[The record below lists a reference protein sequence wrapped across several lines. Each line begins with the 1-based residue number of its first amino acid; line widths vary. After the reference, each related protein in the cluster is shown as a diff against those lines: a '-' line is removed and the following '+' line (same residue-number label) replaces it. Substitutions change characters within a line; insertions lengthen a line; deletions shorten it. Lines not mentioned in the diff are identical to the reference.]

1 MFLPRLLLPAL
12 FPVLL
17 FACNR
22 PAQESETLPPLRVTV
37 LHAAPADWLT
47 TLRLPGTLVAREE
60 VPVSTALQG
69 QRILSV
75 TVDVGDRVQAG
86 QVLARLE
93 HVNVQA
99 QVQQVEAQ
107 IARAKAQLQAQEA
120 TAKEAAATLQR
131 YKQLAG
137 AGAVSRQT
145 LDQQQAAMQS
155 ARAQVQAAKAEI
167 TQLQAQLKDSRN
179 QRGKAEVIAPVAGVV
194 ARRNAEAGALTGAD
208 ALFAII
214 KDDAVELAAE
224 VNATDLARLRPGQ
237 TALVQL
243 SGQDTALP
251 GTVRRLDPG
260 VDAATRLGKVR
271 ISVRASELLHSGSYG
286 EALLELPAY
295 RAALTLPETAVAY
308 DHAGAASVWLV
319 DDDGQVSRRPVET
332 GRKQQGRV
340 EIRTGLT
347 AAERVIQRAGAF
359 VSEGDR
365 VTPIPA
371 GDA

>member
-1 MFLPRLLLPAL
+1 M
-12 FPVLL
+12 
-17 FACNR
+17 
-22 PAQESETLPPLRVTV
+22 
-37 LHAAPADWLT
+37 
-47 TLRLPGTLVAREE
+47 
-60 VPVSTALQG
+60 
-69 QRILSV
+69 
-75 TVDVGDRVQAG
+75 
-86 QVLARLE
+86 
-93 HVNVQA
+93 
-99 QVQQVEAQ
+99 
-107 IARAKAQLQAQEA
+107 
-120 TAKEAAATLQR
+120 
-131 YKQLAG
+131 
-137 AGAVSRQT
+137 
-145 LDQQQAAMQS
+145 
-155 ARAQVQAAKAEI
+155 
-167 TQLQAQLKDSRN
+167 
-179 QRGKAEVIAPVAGVV
+179 

-214 KDDAVELAAE
+214 KDDTVELAAE

-243 SGQDTALP
+243 SGQNTALP
-251 GTVRRLDPG
+251 GTVRRLYPG

-271 ISVRASELLHSGSYG
+271 ISLRASAPLYSGNYG

-295 RAALTLPETAVAY
+295 RAALSLPETAVAY

-319 DDDGQVSRRPVET
+319 DDDGQVSRRPVEI

-365 VTPIPA
+365 VSPVPA

>member
-1 MFLPRLLLPAL
+1 
-12 FPVLL
+12 
-17 FACNR
+17 
-22 PAQESETLPPLRVTV
+22 
-37 LHAAPADWLT
+37 
-47 TLRLPGTLVAREE
+47 
-60 VPVSTALQG
+60 
-69 QRILSV
+69 
-75 TVDVGDRVQAG
+75 
-86 QVLARLE
+86 
-93 HVNVQA
+93 
-99 QVQQVEAQ
+99 
-107 IARAKAQLQAQEA
+107 
-120 TAKEAAATLQR
+120 
-131 YKQLAG
+131 
-137 AGAVSRQT
+137 
-145 LDQQQAAMQS
+145 MQS

-194 ARRNAEAGALTGAD
+194 TRRNAEAGALTGAD

-237 TALVQL
+237 TALVHL
-243 SGQDTALP
+243 PGQDTALP

-260 VDAATRLGKVR
+260 VDAAMRLGKVR
-271 ISVRASELLHSGSYG
+271 ISVRASEPLHSGGYG

-295 RAALTLPETAVAY
+295 RAALTLPETTVAY

-319 DDDGQVSRRPVET
+319 DDDGQVSRRPVEI

-340 EIRTGLT
+340 EIRTGLS

-365 VTPIPA
+365 VSPVPA

>member
-1 MFLPRLLLPAL
+1 MYFPRLALAAL
-12 FPVLL
+12 FPLL
-17 FACNR
+17 FFACNR
-22 PAQESETLPPLRVTV
+22 PAQETETLPPLRVTV
-37 LHAAPADWLT
+37 LHAVPADWVT

-137 AGAVSRQT
+137 AEAVSRQT
-145 LDQQQAAMQS
+145 LDQQQATMQS

-194 ARRNAEAGALTGAD
+194 TRRNAEAGALTGAD

-237 TALVQL
+237 TALVH
-243 SGQDTALP
+243 LP

-271 ISVRASELLHSGSYG
+271 ISVRASEPLHSGGYG

-295 RAALTLPETAVAY
+295 RAALTLPETTVAY

-319 DDDGQVSRRPVET
+319 DDDGQVSRRPVEI

-340 EIRTGLT
+340 EIRTGLS

-365 VTPIPA
+365 VSPVPA